1 MPVGPTLEEGAIV
14 IRHVAQVRLHVLG
27 ERSQRRV
34 VRKGQSDRT
43 RKEIGLGGVLEFAA
57 VPSGEGDEAADG
69 TPLGEIKPLDHL
81 EDRVPELRRVDACHV
96 EGQTRADG
104 ELIENGLC
112 GEEGLQVDGRER
124 AFVHE
129 TDLSVGGFERDGLP
143 GRETGD
149 VHLGALADRHAVAAV
164 KGVLGLGEVGAVE
177 KFDAAEVDAGLALV
191 LVRRERVA
199 LVPAEKHGIG
209 AGEADVAHVDVL
221 RSLLLGFRQAGI
233 VDLDLAGCLDPAL
246 GVVEADGVLELKRAD
261 GSKLERA
268 PVDERAALYKNAG
281 VGKLDRALVCE
292 RAVFGN
298 DDLVDGLR
306 ARELDRCGLGVVAER
321 GHPRV
326 IPGHDFGNGAR
337 SGFLFGVIAVAK
349 CEKEIGGFVRNGGL
363 KAPLFLLP
371 LRPCVHRAGH
381 NAAW

>member
-1 MPVGPTLEEGAIV
+1 MPVTLKA
-14 IRHVAQVRLHVLG
+14 
-27 ERSQRRV
+27 
-34 VRKGQSDRT
+34 K
-43 RKEIGLGGVLEFAA
+43 
-57 VPSGEGDEAADG
+57 
-69 TPLGEIKPLDHL
+69 
-81 EDRVPELRRVDACHV
+81 
-96 EGQTRADG
+96 TRADG
-104 ELIENGLC
+104 ELLENGLC

-177 KFDAAEVDAGLALV
+177 KFDAAEVDAGLALGLVLV

-268 PVDERAALYKNAG
+268 PVDERAALYKTFVSAPFSETMILLTAS
-281 VGKLDRALVCE
+281 VPVSLTV
-292 RAVFGN
+292 AV
-298 DDLVDGLR
+298 L
-306 ARELDRCGLGVVAER
+306 A
-321 GHPRV
+321 
-326 IPGHDFGNGAR
+326 
-337 SGFLFGVIAVAK
+337 
-349 CEKEIGGFVRNGGL
+349 
-363 KAPLFLLP
+363 
-371 LRPCVHRAGH
+371 
-381 NAAW
+381 